1 MCYKQGNST
10 TTNLWTVHT
19 KVTAAGSS
27 QFASRSKTISLNQ
40 AVLQKIHLVSYLVS
54 YHLQSNKIVEMDS
67 QSGDPCGKY

>member
-40 AVLQKIHLVSYLVS
+40 AVLQKIHLVSY
-54 YHLQSNKIVEMDS
+54 HLQSNKIVEMDS